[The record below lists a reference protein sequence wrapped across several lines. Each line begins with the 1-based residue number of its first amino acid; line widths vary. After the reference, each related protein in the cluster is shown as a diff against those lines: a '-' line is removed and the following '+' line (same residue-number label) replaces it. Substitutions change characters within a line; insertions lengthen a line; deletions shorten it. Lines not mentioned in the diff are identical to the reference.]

1 VAPADD
7 DRAGFAL
14 LLFGHGARVITR
26 RESRGIVT
34 IDRRTIVF
42 LSHADEASVRL
53 AGSCALTAAAMGG
66 RVDVFLLGEAVRA
79 VVEAAGERDEGPARA
94 LFQARGAGNCRL
106 LACSAGLVESGI
118 DPAAAQEALDAVVGW
133 PTILEWTRG
142 VPDRFFF

>member
-1 VAPADD
+1 M
-7 DRAGFAL
+7 
-14 LLFGHGARVITR
+14 
-26 RESRGIVT
+26 T

-42 LSHADEASVRL
+42 LAHADQGSVRL
-53 AGSCALTAAAMGG
+53 AGSCALAAAAMGD

-79 VVEAAGERDEGPARA
+79 VVEAAEERDEGPARS
-94 LFQARGAGNCRL
+94 LFQAREAGNCRL

-118 DPAAAQEALDAVVGW
+118 DPAAAQEAVDAVVGW